1 MSQYFDI
8 NLIDDYLEL
17 GLDFKVYVNG
27 EYLVVND
34 PRDLVD
40 TKMGKGYDQ
49 DGKPVRFRF
58 LDIDHIRVGSN
69 VLTVQDLLDLQ
80 KPPEDTK
87 PEGEQGGEEGQEPE
101 PQGGEE
107 DFELPPLE
115 SPEQEE
121 QPKPPQKEK
130 KPTEKPN
137 IKPPKAK

>member
-34 PRDLVD
+34 PRDLVSS
-40 TKMGKGYDQ
+40 KIGRGYDQ
-49 DGKPVRFRF
+49 DGKPVRFKF
-58 LDIDHIRVGSN
+58 LDIDHVKVGSN
-69 VLTVQDLLDLQ
+69 VLTVKQLLDLQ
-80 KPPEDTK
+80 KPPEDTEPQQGK
-87 PEGEQGGEEGQEPE
+87 EGEEQEP
-101 PQGGEE
+101 QAGGEE

-121 QPKPPQKEK
+121 KPKSAQKEK
-130 KPTEKPN
+130 KPVEKPN
-137 IKPPKAK
+137 LKPPTK